1 MYNKMKKTSLMLFL
15 MTVCTVLVFPATIE
29 NSNKVHDD
37 WEDHVALSKE
47 GGTTRVARSTFGIQ
61 SFAIAVE
68 PVVEAQMGN
77 NMVTVSVQNYRGTA
91 IVEIY
96 GDKGSKVHFFEV
108 YDMGMD
114 VISLSGLGAG
124 EYRIRLTLGD
134 SIYSGTIY
142 KGKYGNRK

>member
-1 MYNKMKKTSLMLFL
+1 MKKTSLMLFL

-29 NSNKVHDD
+29 NSNKVQDD

-142 KGKYGNRK
+142 KRKYGNRK

>member
-1 MYNKMKKTSLMLFL
+1 MKKTSLMLFL

-29 NSNKVHDD
+29 NSNKVQDD

-96 GDKGSKVHFFEV
+96 GDKGS
-108 YDMGMD
+108 
-114 VISLSGLGAG
+114 
-124 EYRIRLTLGD
+124 TLFRG
-134 SIYSGTIY
+134 I
-142 KGKYGNRK
+142 